1 MSIIVPPA
9 ARARLGRENLVK
21 AVLGAVEK
29 AGEAGLS
36 VAHMRE
42 VFRLLEV
49 PVDLAE
55 HVEARLVREKIVTLK
70 ADRLYLG
77 SLEDIRGFLA
87 RTKWDEGRIA
97 AVAPEEPS
105 PLIVAPGG
113 AA

>member
-9 ARARLGRENLVK
+9 ARARLARENLVK
-21 AVLGAVEK
+21 AVLGAVEQ
-29 AGEAGLS
+29 AGEEGYP
-36 VAHMRE
+36 VARLRE
-42 VFRLLEV
+42 RFRILGV
-49 PVDLAE
+49 PVSLAE
-55 HVEARLVREKIVTLK
+55 HVEARLVRENIVTLK

-87 RTKWDEGRIA
+87 RSKWDEGRIA